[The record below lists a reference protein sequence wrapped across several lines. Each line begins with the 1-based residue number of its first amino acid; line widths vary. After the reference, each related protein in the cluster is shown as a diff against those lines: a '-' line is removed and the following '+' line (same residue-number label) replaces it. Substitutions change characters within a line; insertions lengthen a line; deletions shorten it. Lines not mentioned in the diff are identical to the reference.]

1 METLKQ
7 NFLHRHPGLEQKSG
21 LDENHVIVDRKDWE
35 KARELITDPFII
47 GKKRIG
53 IIGCPG
59 YSGWEGIICGMD
71 EARTI
76 VIRKENISK
85 YPDLPESIDEWPE
98 SEDAERYLGQLKL
111 EMSFD
116 KFKNEFLNQ
125 PPIIEHAK
133 LSTEALK
140 SLGENMIDLSYQNKK
155 KKTKG
160 YERPYKFHK

>member
-98 SEDAERYLGQLKL
+98 SEDAERYIGQLKL
-111 EMSFD
+111 ELSFEH
-116 KFKNEFLNQ
+116 FRNEFLNQ
-125 PPIIEHAK
+125 PPLIERAK
-133 LSTEALK
+133 ILAQEFK
-140 SLGENMIDLSYQNKK
+140 SLGENMIDLNSQKK

>member
-1 METLKQ
+1 MET
-7 NFLHRHPGLEQKSG
+7 NFLHNHPGTEKKLG
-21 LDENHVIVDRKDWE
+21 LDENHVIVDREDWE
-35 KARELITDPFII
+35 KAKQLLSDPWLK
-47 GKKRIG
+47 GKSRIG
-53 IIGCPG
+53 IIGYPG
-59 YSGWEGIICGMD
+59 VTGIICGMD
-71 EARTI
+71 EARGI
-76 VIRKENISK
+76 IIRKEHISK
-85 YPDLPESIDEWPE
+85 YPDLPEAILEWPE